1 MNCIATAGRLIRPS
15 KRVFILGPAHHI
27 YLTGCA
33 LSKFKTYDTPLGELT
48 LDLDS
53 MSLVLLKVWCDT
65 NSFNRFFT
73 DFPRKILAP
82 FDPT

>member
-1 MNCIATAGRLIRPS
+1 MTDRPNALTLPS

-53 MSLVLLKVWCDT
+53 MSVVATQGTIYSFVLFLHGI
-65 NSFNRFFT
+65 
-73 DFPRKILAP
+73 FPGL
-82 FDPT
+82 T